1 MTTRSSTKRTDRS
14 VSDWRERIVEQ
25 VEANTGKRKRLS
37 ISVNV
42 DAEQHRLIQE
52 ACRRRGISMTG
63 FMRRAA
69 LAFTAHDLSLVWDE
83 IMADEP
89 GIRPFAE
96 VGDSA
101 EFRGKVPPAAGRGF
115 GEWQI
120 GELHG

>member
-1 MTTRSSTKRTDRS
+1 

-25 VEANTGKRKRLS
+25 VEATTSKRKRLS

-69 LAFTAHDLSLVWDE
+69 MSFTAHDLELVWDE
-83 IMADEP
+83 IMADEQ
-89 GIRPFAE
+89 GVKPFAE
-96 VGDSA
+96 IGDPA
-101 EFRGKVPPAAGRGF
+101 QFRGNVPLASGKGF